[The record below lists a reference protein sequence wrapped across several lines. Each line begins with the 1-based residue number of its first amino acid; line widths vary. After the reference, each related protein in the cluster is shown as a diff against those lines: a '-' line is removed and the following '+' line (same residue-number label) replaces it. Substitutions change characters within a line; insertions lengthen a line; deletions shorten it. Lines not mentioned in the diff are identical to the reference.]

1 MILRP
6 DTISA
11 GESSQRT
18 AQAVN
23 CFSCQSTLRSPITR
37 FDSSP
42 GTRFSRSH
50 ASTYKRRIAE
60 TSEKT
65 MLSIPSSMS
74 SAFIMTPQPFRKRS
88 HRAQV
93 FGMQGIACS
102 STRDPHQG
110 QRVGQRKQNRQ
121 GSLRLVCC
129 TPPSSGHQLPLVRSS
144 RLFLHEQVDGELRA
158 VAVGDHNVYVA
169 NFNVSHVVNFGD
181 GSANG
186 TVVVVVNVRGES
198 Y

>member
-1 MILRP
+1 M
-6 DTISA
+6 
-11 GESSQRT
+11 ESSQRPT
-18 AQAVN
+18 ETVN
-23 CFSCQSTLRSPITR
+23 CFSCQPTLRSPITR

-50 ASTYKRRIAE
+50 ASTYKRRIAD

-74 SAFIMTPQPFRKRS
+74 SAFVMNPQPFRKRS

-93 FGMQGIACS
+93 FGKQGIACS
-102 STRDPHQG
+102 STHDPHQV

-121 GSLRLVCC
+121 GSPRLVCC

-144 RLFLHEQVDGELRA
+144 RLLLHEQVDGELRA
-158 VAVGDHNVYVA
+158 VAVGDHNFCVA
-169 NFNVSHVVNFGD
+169 KANVNVSHVVNFGD
-181 GSANG
+181 GSANR
-186 TVVVVVNVRGES
+186 TVVVVVDVRGES